1 MLMPKLEHP
10 ITLLFPESVY
20 ISGWLGDDQWSQVG
34 YVKSLYIYPVKSMA
48 GIRVDT
54 FNIEKTGPRK
64 VFSLFQN
71 ILFISHFQKWTISR
85 QTVHG
90 C

>member
-1 MLMPKLEHP
+1 MSVGNGVTKGSLAGSDLSMPG
-10 ITLLFPESVY
+10 
-20 ISGWLGDDQWSQVG
+20 SGADQWQEVGQVQ
-34 YVKSLYIYPVKSMA
+34 SLYIYPVKSMS
-48 GIRVDT
+48 GVRVET
-54 FNIEKTGPRK
+54 FNVEKTGPRK